1 MKIGIVGAGIAGLA
15 SAVRMASRGHE
26 VHVFE
31 ANSYAGGKLSEFSL
45 FKKEENSP
53 KNAQNTVEERNSDTF
68 GKGAYR
74 FDAGPSL
81 FTMPQYV
88 EDLFKVAN
96 VDIKGRFEYL
106 KSDVVCQYFWDDNT
120 RLTAYFDQDKF
131 AQEVEKQL
139 NVKQD
144 VVKKALAKA
153 EKKYTE
159 VGQIFLEKS
168 LHKPKTWFNSKIAKA
183 MFLMPTYD
191 IFKTMN
197 RTHEQLLGHP
207 KLVQYFNRFATYN
220 GSNPYKASGMLSVIP
235 HFEHGIGCFYPI
247 GGMYEITRSIYNLAL
262 EKGVIFH
269 FNSPVEEIITN
280 EKQVKGLKI
289 KELNSIFYCDK
300 VISNMDI
307 YFTYKKLLPKEKHPN
322 YILNQERSTSALIF
336 YWGIKHD
343 FKELHL
349 HNIFFSKDYKNEFDY
364 LAKNTVSDDP
374 TVYVNISS
382 KLTPTDAPE
391 GCENWFVMVNVPHN
405 SGQDW
410 DALIQT
416 TRVNVLRKLSLILK
430 QNISKL
436 IEAEETLTPL
446 SIESKTQSFGGALY
460 GTSSNSLMSAFLRH
474 KNFSTDINGLYFCGG
489 SVHPGGGIPL
499 CLLSAKIVEE
509 VMFGT

>member
-1 MKIGIVGAGIAGLA
+1 VVFSNKNNFMKIGIIGAGVAGLA

-31 ANSYAGGKLSEFSL
+31 ANSYAGGKLSEFTL
-45 FKKEENSP
+45 NKKGEFTE
-53 KNAQNTVEERNSDTF
+53 
-68 GKGAYR
+68 GYR

-88 EDLFKVAN
+88 EDLFKAAN
-96 VDIKGRFEYL
+96 VDMKGRFSYL
-106 KSDVVCQYFWDDNT
+106 KSDVVCQYFWDDDT
-120 RLTAYFDQDKF
+120 RLTAYFDNDKF
-131 AQEVEKQL
+131 AQEVELKL
-139 NVKQD
+139 NIKQD
-144 VVKKALAKA
+144 VVKKTLARA
-153 EKKYTE
+153 EKKYDE

-168 LHKPKTWFNSKIAKA
+168 LHKPKTWFSSKIAKA

-247 GGMYEITRSIYNLAL
+247 GGMYEITKSIYHLAL
-262 EKGVIFH
+262 EKGVKFH
-269 FNSPVEEIITN
+269 FNSPVEEILTE
-280 EKQVKGLKI
+280 EKEVKGLKI
-289 KELNSIFYCDK
+289 KDLDNIFYCDK

-349 HNIFFSKDYKNEFDY
+349 HNIFFAEDYKNEFDH
-364 LAKNTVSDDP
+364 LAQNTVSDDP

-410 DALIQT
+410 DTLIQK
-416 TRVNVLRKLSLILK
+416 TRANVIQKLSAILK
-430 QNISKL
+430 QNIENL
-436 IEAEETLTPL
+436 IEIEDTLTPL

-474 KNFSTDINGLYFCGG
+474 KNFSTNIDGLYFCGG

-499 CLLSAKIVEE
+499 CLLSAKIVED
-509 VMFGT
+509 VMFGDSH